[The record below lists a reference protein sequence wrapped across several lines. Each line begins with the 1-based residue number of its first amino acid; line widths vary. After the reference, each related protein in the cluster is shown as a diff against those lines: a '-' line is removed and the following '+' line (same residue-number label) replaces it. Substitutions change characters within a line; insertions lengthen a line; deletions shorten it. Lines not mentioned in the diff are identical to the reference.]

1 MWRRLTQLNWGSNP
15 YRSPRLQSA
24 GFFLKERLLFSRTAK
39 SAYAESEVG
48 RGVLMDR
55 SGISALWIIAT
66 GVIIAVLYLGRDIL
80 APFALAVFLFL
91 IIEGFARVIDQ
102 HSALLKR
109 GLSRVL
115 AILVVIGGF
124 VGFLA
129 MMARGIAE
137 FGSQGDAYLVRING
151 LIESAYGWLQ
161 LGDAPTLTE
170 LVFNESGQAFLGTI
184 AQATS
189 GLTGDLVLILI
200 YVAFLFLAQSAWPGK
215 LDRIFEE
222 GDQRQQVKQVGDA
235 ARQGIET
242 YLWTQ
247 TVISALI
254 TALTYFTLLVLGVE
268 NALFLSTL
276 IFVLNYIPTIGS
288 IVAALVPPLFALVQP
303 EVAAWIPGDAPNDSY
318 VFAILVFA
326 GVSFWQFSIGNFVQP
341 RIMGDT
347 LNLSALVVLLALA
360 LWGAIWGIPGMFL
373 SAPLTVLMMILFAQS
388 ESTRWIAVLLSANG
402 EPVSAHPSVN
412 IEN

>member
-1 MWRRLTQLNWGSNP
+1 MALKS
-15 YRSPRLQSA
+15 SA
-24 GFFLKERLLFSRTAK
+24 
-39 SAYAESEVG
+39 VG
-48 RGVLMDR
+48 IWV
-55 SGISALWIIAT
+55 IAT
-66 GVIIAVLYLGRDIL
+66 GIIVALLYLGRDIF

-91 IIEGFARVIDQ
+91 IIEGFARVIDER
-102 HSALLKR
+102 SALLKR
-109 GLSRVL
+109 GWSRAL

-129 MMARGIAE
+129 MMARGVAE
-137 FGSQGDAYLVRING
+137 FGSQGDAYLNRING
-151 LIESAYGWLQ
+151 LIEDAYGWLH
-161 LGDAPTLTE
+161 LGDAPTLTQ
-170 LVFNESGQAFLGTI
+170 LVFNETGQAFLGTI
-184 AQATS
+184 ASATS

-200 YVAFLFLAQSAWPGK
+200 YVAFLFLAQSAWPVK
-215 LDRIFEE
+215 LDRIFPNVE
-222 GDQRQQVKQVGDA
+222 QRQQVKEVGDA
-235 ARQGIET
+235 ARRGIET

-254 TALTYFTLLVLGVE
+254 TMLTYATLTLLGVD

-303 EVAAWIPGDAPNDSY
+303 EIAAWIPGDAPNDSY
-318 VFAILVFA
+318 VFAAMVFL

-360 LWGAIWGIPGMFL
+360 IWGAIWGIPGMFL

-388 ESTRWIAVLLSANG
+388 DSTRWIAILLSANG
-402 EPVSAHPSVN
+402 EPLSHDSATIAESD
-412 IEN
+412 EAQSLESQ

>member
-1 MWRRLTQLNWGSNP
+1 MTGQSSN
-15 YRSPRLQSA
+15 
-24 GFFLKERLLFSRTAK
+24 T
-39 SAYAESEVG
+39 
-48 RGVLMDR
+48 
-55 SGISALWIIAT
+55 GIWIIAT
-66 GVIIAVLYLGRDIL
+66 GVIIAMLYIGRDIL

-91 IIEGFARVIDQ
+91 IVEGFARVIDER
-102 HSALLKR
+102 STLINR
-109 GLSRVL
+109 GLGRAL

-124 VGFLA
+124 IGFLA

-137 FGSQGDAYLVRING
+137 FGSQGDAYLLRING
-151 LIESAYGWLQ
+151 LIETVYTWLH

-184 AQATS
+184 ASATS

-200 YVAFLFLAQSAWPGK
+200 YVAFLFLAQSAWPEK
-215 LDRIFEE
+215 LDRVFAEP
-222 GDQRQQVKQVGDA
+222 DRRQQVTDVGDA
-235 ARQGIET
+235 ARRGIET

-254 TALTYFTLLVLGVE
+254 TALTYTTLLVLGVE

-303 EVAAWIPGDAPNDSY
+303 EIADWIPGDPPNDNY
-318 VFAILVFA
+318 VFAALVFV

-347 LNLSALVVLLALA
+347 LNLSALVVLLGLA
-360 LWGAIWGIPGMFL
+360 IWGAIWGIPGMFL

-388 ESTRWIAVLLSANG
+388 DSTRWIAILLSANG
-402 EPVSAHPSVN
+402 EPLSREITTRTESTHTVEDPVAQ
-412 IEN
+412 